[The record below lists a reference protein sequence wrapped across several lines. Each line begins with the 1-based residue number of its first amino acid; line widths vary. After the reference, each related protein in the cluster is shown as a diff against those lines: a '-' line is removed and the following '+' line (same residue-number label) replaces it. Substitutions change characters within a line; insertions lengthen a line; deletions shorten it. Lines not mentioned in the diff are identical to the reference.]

1 MDFSGGR
8 VGLRRTFWAILA
20 IFGLYCVFFWAAT
33 VAALAIYAI
42 GGDITALSALTSP
55 LNPFSAALPARGG
68 VGAPP
73 AQYGAISSAV
83 KLWLVWLLR

>member
-1 MDFSGGR
+1 MEFRGVC

-20 IFGLYCVFFWAAT
+20 ILGLYCVFFGAAT

-42 GGDITALSALTSP
+42 GGDITAFSALTSP

-68 VGAPP
+68 VGVPP
-73 AQYGAISSAV
+73 AQFGAISSAV